1 MTYFQNYGKG
11 GWKMIRLI
19 TVTLFSLFLFVNFAY
34 ADESYNITSC
44 WSGDVTML
52 SASKELVIFGYDL
65 KGVSRSNDQST
76 AFDNWSLQ
84 IVGTV
89 KIESG
94 KYSSRYYGKYMSP
107 EGDIIIGEGGR
118 DGDKGTW
125 KFIGGTGKWKGITG
139 GGTNKIVPNIKPIKK
154 GTTQGC
160 SIATGTFQL
169 PK

>member
-1 MTYFQNYGKG
+1 
-11 GWKMIRLI
+11 MIRLI
-19 TVTLFSLFLFVNFAY
+19 TVILISLFLFVNFAH

-76 AFDNWSLQ
+76 AFDNCSLQ

-94 KYSSRYYGKYMSP
+94 KYSSQ
-107 EGDIIIGEGGR
+107 
-118 DGDKGTW
+118 
-125 KFIGGTGKWKGITG
+125 FL
-139 GGTNKIVPNIKPIKK
+139 IKRR
-154 GTTQGC
+154 
-160 SIATGTFQL
+160 SV
-169 PK
+169 

>member
-1 MTYFQNYGKG
+1 
-11 GWKMIRLI
+11 MIRLI
-19 TVTLFSLFLFVNFAY
+19 TVILVSLFLFANFAH
-34 ADESYNITSC
+34 AEENYNIISC

-52 SASKELVIFGYDL
+52 SASKELVIFSYDL
-65 KGVSRSNDQST
+65 KGVSRSNDESK

-89 KIESG
+89 KIDSG
-94 KYSSRYYGKYMSP
+94 KYSSQYYGKYLSP
-107 EGDIIIGEGGR
+107 DGDIVIGEGYR
-118 DGDKGTW
+118 NGDEGAW
-125 KFIGGTGKWKGITG
+125 KFINGTGRWKGITG
-139 GGTNKIVPNIKPIKK
+139 GGTNKIVSNIKPIMK

>member
-1 MTYFQNYGKG
+1 
-11 GWKMIRLI
+11 
-19 TVTLFSLFLFVNFAY
+19 
-34 ADESYNITSC
+34 
-44 WSGDVTML
+44 ML
-52 SASKELVIFGYDL
+52 SVSKELVIYGYDL

-84 IVGTV
+84 IVGTA

-107 EGDIIIGEGGR
+107 EGDIVIGEGGR
-118 DGDKGTW
+118 DSNEGTW
-125 KFIGGTGKWKGITG
+125 KFISGTGKWKGIAG
-139 GGTNKIVPNIKPIKK
+139 GGTNTIVPNIKPIKK
-154 GTTQGC
+154 GTAQGC